1 MLKYYR
7 KTFLKLFEQVA
18 LLREAQYAQS
28 LLCLDIQETLI
39 SKTRYVEGKI
49 RHCKRAAQ
57 ANEANDD
64 GEYWWQKTQDY
75 RDVLSLFRKVGDSL
89 AFIYIDTWD
98 IKPMA
103 NNHTPGFISGKSGFE
118 LESRLMRYANRKGLP
133 CLLSDLTSVL
143 RHGDLY
149 GFQEGIR
156 PLVLEVKSGRL
167 NSRGKRQR
175 RRFKQLFEYLDTD
188 RTSTLF
194 GDGKV
199 FMRVA
204 LSKSISY
211 HTDQLREVIDI
222 ARRDGFCFR
231 RVEEGLYYIAAT
243 NDDFDRMAPRL
254 EPMNRPIAY
263 PLNADKF
270 ETNTFPYTPLILSIR
285 DPDSILDFYEGCLC
299 LFVVVDLDVVL
310 GRLTSGGLQVK
321 ISDDEY
327 WMFEISGKRGPF
339 MVSRP
344 LFDRVCYEFLSL
356 NWLISHI
363 KELMTFDPETVAAVE
378 DV

>member
-143 RHGDLY
+143 R
-149 GFQEGIR
+149 
-156 PLVLEVKSGRL
+156 
-167 NSRGKRQR
+167 
-175 RRFKQLFEYLDTD
+175 
-188 RTSTLF
+188 STLF

>member
-1 MLKYYR
+1 MLKCYR

-18 LLREAQYAQS
+18 LLREAPYAQS

-39 SKTRYVEGKI
+39 SRTRYVEGKI
-49 RHCKRAAQ
+49 RYCKRAAK
-57 ANEANDD
+57 ANEGNDN
-64 GEYWWQKTQDY
+64 GEYWWQRTQDY
-75 RDVLSLFRKVGDSL
+75 RDVLLLLRKVGDSL

-98 IKPMA
+98 IKQIA
-103 NNHTPGFISGKSGFE
+103 NNHTPGFISGKSGFK

-149 GFQEGIR
+149 GFQEGIL

-167 NSRGKRQR
+167 DSRGKRQQ
-175 RRFKQLFEYLDTD
+175 RRFKQLFQYLDTD

-194 GDGKV
+194 GNGKV
-199 FMRVA
+199 CMRVA
-204 LSKSISY
+204 PSEPASY

-231 RVEEGLYYIAAT
+231 RVEEGLCYIAAT

-263 PLNADKF
+263 FLNADKF
-270 ETNTFPYTPLILSIR
+270 ETNTFPFTPLILSIR

-327 WMFEISGKRGPF
+327 WMFEISGKRGSF
-339 MVSRP
+339 MFSRP
-344 LFDRVCYEFLSL
+344 LFDRIWHEFLSL
-356 NWLISHI
+356 NWLISNI
-363 KELMTFDPETVAAVE
+363 KEMMSFDPEAVTA
-378 DV
+378 VKGV